1 MSIFDGYIQ
10 MSEKNADQQEP
21 SIEEI
26 LASVRRIISE
36 DEADEDILELTE
48 ALDEEPEPEREPEE
62 VEDDRLVS
70 DEVEEVSAASISG
83 LTEAL
88 AASARLGD
96 GDKTLEQLVKE
107 VLRPI
112 LKEWL
117 EANLSEIVERI
128 VRDEVERISSR
139 VKK

>member
-1 MSIFDGYIQ
+1 

-48 ALDEEPEPEREPEE
+48 ALDEEPEPEREPEK

-83 LTEAL
+83 LTAVL

>member
-1 MSIFDGYIQ
+1 
-10 MSEKNADQQEP
+10 MSEKNADRQEP

-36 DEADEDILELTE
+36 DEADEDILVLTE
-48 ALDEEPEPEREPEE
+48 ALDEEPEREPEE

-83 LTEAL
+83 LTVAL

>member
-1 MSIFDGYIQ
+1 
-10 MSEKNADQQEP
+10 MSEKNADRQEP

-36 DEADEDILELTE
+36 DEADEDILVLTE
-48 ALDEEPEPEREPEE
+48 ALDEEPEREPEE

>member
-1 MSIFDGYIQ
+1 MIIFDGYTQ
-10 MSEKNADQQEP
+10 MSEKNADRQEP

-36 DEADEDILELTE
+36 DEADEDILVLTE
-48 ALDEEPEPEREPEE
+48 ALDEEPEREPEE

>member
-1 MSIFDGYIQ
+1 

-48 ALDEEPEPEREPEE
+48 ALDEEPEPEREPEK
-62 VEDDRLVS
+62 VEDNRLVS

-83 LTEAL
+83 LTAAL

>member
-48 ALDEEPEPEREPEE
+48 ALDEEPEPEREPEK

-83 LTEAL
+83 LTAAL